1 MDYGNA
7 DDIVLR
13 YGIPYTPQT
22 AHQRYA
28 RGRLRQSVASAS
40 PHRSSSSTADAAL
53 EAASRALASARDAQS
68 ESRLAAGQPA
78 ALPSVHSASHA
89 GALRLETLREQR
101 RLAELRQ
108 QEAEQASKERELARA
123 HELALA
129 ETAAR
134 VEREARANESEQQ
147 QIERLFR
154 EQRLLVEAQTAK
166 MTLEAKVADKIEK
179 LECIVC
185 LQAVATHAFS
195 LCGHLCVCDDC
206 VKEMAGEK
214 PGALYHGG
222 NTVEGY
228 PALAAEQL
236 SCPICT
242 IGDQKV
248 LQIRLA

>member
-13 YGIPYTPQT
+13 YGIPYTPQN
-22 AHQRYA
+22 AHQRNA
-28 RGRLRQSVASAS
+28 RSRPLRSVASG
-40 PHRSSSSTADAAL
+40 SSTADAAL
-53 EAASRALASARDAQS
+53 EAASRALASARETQS
-68 ESRLAAGQPA
+68 ESRIAAPQPA
-78 ALPSVHSASHA
+78 ALLSRRSTSDA
-89 GALRLETLREQR
+89 GVLRLETLREQR

-134 VEREARANESEQQ
+134 VEREARASESEQQ

-166 MTLEAKVADKIEK
+166 MTLEAKLADKIEK
-179 LECIVC
+179 LECVIC
-185 LQAVATHAFS
+185 LQAVATHLFS
-195 LCGHLCVCDDC
+195 VCGHLCGCEDC
-206 VKEMAGEK
+206 IKDIAGEK
-214 PGALYHGG
+214 PQAVYYGG

-228 PALAAEQL
+228 PALVAEQL

-248 LQIRLA
+248 LQIRLP